1 MTDANTTHVEKNNSY
16 ILSRYKRKL
25 YSISSLSKEF
35 DVTTRT
41 IRFYEDAG
49 LLTPVRQGRNRLYTV
64 RDRTR
69 LKLILRGKR
78 LGFSLNEIGEMF
90 RLYDSEPGEVGQLNH
105 ILDKIAEK
113 CACWKD
119 NWKISGSSC
128 RNYRNSDRNAS
139 NDWDRRP
146 GTESGR
152 YRFRTPLVVCAIL
165 LPCRC
170 KYLLSIMLPWKTGRR

>member
-1 MTDANTTHVEKNNSY
+1 MNEKRSNSD
-16 ILSRYKRKL
+16 ISNSYKRKL
-25 YSISSLSKEF
+25 YSISNLAKEF

-49 LLTPVRQGRNRLYTV
+49 LLTPVRQGRSRLYTI

-90 RLYDSEPGEVGQLNH
+90 SLYDSEPGEAAQLDH

-113 CACWKD
+113 ICLLERQLED
-119 NWKISGSSC
+119 IESVMQELQEFRNQC
-128 RNYRNSDRNAS
+128 RKRLEQMKS
-139 NDWDRRP
+139 
-146 GTESGR
+146 
-152 YRFRTPLVVCAIL
+152 
-165 LPCRC
+165 
-170 KYLLSIMLPWKTGRR
+170 

>member
-1 MTDANTTHVEKNNSY
+1 MTEKYANTDISY
-16 ILSRYKRKL
+16 SYKRKL
-25 YSISSLSKEF
+25 YSISDLSKEF

-49 LLTPVRQGRNRLYTV
+49 LLSPVRQNRNRLYTI

-90 RLYDSEPGEVGQLNH
+90 RLYDAEPGEVAQLNH

-113 CACWKD
+113 MDLLDKQLED
-119 NWKISGSSC
+119 IQSMMQELQEFRQLC
-128 RNYRNSDRNAS
+128 RTRLEQMINS
-139 NDWDRRP
+139 
-146 GTESGR
+146 EEM
-152 YRFRTPLVVCAIL
+152 
-165 LPCRC
+165 
-170 KYLLSIMLPWKTGRR
+170 K

>member
-1 MTDANTTHVEKNNSY
+1 MNEKYSNSD
-16 ILSRYKRKL
+16 ISNSYKRKL
-25 YSISSLSKEF
+25 YSISDLSKEF

-49 LLTPVRQGRNRLYTV
+49 LLTPVRQGRNRLYTI

-90 RLYDSEPGEVGQLNH
+90 SLYDSEPGEAAQLDH

-113 CACWKD
+113 IC
-119 NWKISGSSC
+119 
-128 RNYRNSDRNAS
+128 
-139 NDWDRRP
+139 
-146 GTESGR
+146 
-152 YRFRTPLVVCAIL
+152 L
-165 LPCRC
+165 LERQ
-170 KYLLSIMLPWKTGRR
+170 LEDIESIMQELQEFRYQCRKRLEQMKS

>member
-1 MTDANTTHVEKNNSY
+1 MNEKYSNSD
-16 ILSRYKRKL
+16 ISNSYKRKL
-25 YSISSLSKEF
+25 YSISDLSKEF

-49 LLTPVRQGRNRLYTV
+49 LLTPVRQGRNRLYTI

-90 RLYDSEPGEVGQLNH
+90 SLYDSEPGEAAQLDH

-113 CACWKD
+113 ICLLERQLED
-119 NWKISGSSC
+119 IESVMQELQEFRYQC
-128 RNYRNSDRNAS
+128 RKRLEQMKS
-139 NDWDRRP
+139 
-146 GTESGR
+146 
-152 YRFRTPLVVCAIL
+152 
-165 LPCRC
+165 
-170 KYLLSIMLPWKTGRR
+170 

>member
-1 MTDANTTHVEKNNSY
+1 MPKKYINSD
-16 ILSRYKRKL
+16 ISNSYKRKL
-25 YSISSLSKEF
+25 YSISDLSKEF

-49 LLTPVRQGRNRLYTV
+49 LLSPVRQGRNRLYTI

-90 RLYDSEPGEVGQLNH
+90 SLYDSEPGEAAQLNH

-113 CACWKD
+113 ICLLERQLEDIESVMQELQEFRYQCHKRLEQM
-119 NWKISGSSC
+119 KI
-128 RNYRNSDRNAS
+128 
-139 NDWDRRP
+139 
-146 GTESGR
+146 
-152 YRFRTPLVVCAIL
+152 
-165 LPCRC
+165 
-170 KYLLSIMLPWKTGRR
+170 